1 MPQASKGWAPELPT
15 SCHQFRT
22 PKHWRQLVLDFWP
35 ECFWCSGVSIWW
47 HDVGGSGAEPFDA
60 CGIFGKNRPACKLVN
75 DLSTVAILAQG
86 KHRAEAITLAF
97 LQLVGIGWSSQVR
110 VPREPTFAT
119 QKNAAPRGIFNF
131 SDFRSC
137 DQKYLVCSN

>member
-86 KHRAEAITLAF
+86 KHRAKANTLAF
-97 LQLVGIGWSSQVR
+97 LA
-110 VPREPTFAT
+110 FA
-119 QKNAAPRGIFNF
+119 RF
-131 SDFRSC
+131 
-137 DQKYLVCSN
+137 